1 MSNGSPQGFEAA
13 TYELGVYVPVM
24 KSPCVC
30 MLETLWN
37 GAHQAP
43 LSMGFSRQDYWSEL
57 PFSPSGDLS
66 NPGTEHR
73 SPALQADSL
82 PSEPLAFQVDQW

>member
-1 MSNGSPQGFEAA
+1 MEVLRDLKQPLMSWVSMCQLCNLAHA
-13 TYELGVYVPVM
+13 
-24 KSPCVC
+24 CVC
-30 MLETLWN
+30 MLATLWN

-57 PFSPSGDLS
+57 PFPPPGDLS

-73 SPALQADSL
+73 SPASQADSL